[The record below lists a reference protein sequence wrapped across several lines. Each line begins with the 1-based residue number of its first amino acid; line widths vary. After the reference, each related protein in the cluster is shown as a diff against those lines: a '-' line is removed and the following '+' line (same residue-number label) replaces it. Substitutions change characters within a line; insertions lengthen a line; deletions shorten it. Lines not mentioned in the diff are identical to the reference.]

1 MTGIILGAV
10 VAAVLIWAIWAYN
23 RFILLRNRVRE
34 AWSGID
40 VQLKRRYD
48 LVPKLAQSVRGY
60 SDYEQNV
67 LKEVTE
73 LRAGKADQA
82 STRERAADESRLTG
96 QIRNMILLAENYPE
110 LKASQVY
117 LDLQKGLVEV
127 EDNIQYARRY
137 FNGSVRDWNNYVES
151 FPSMIIARMLG
162 YQTKDYFE
170 IELATEREAPKVSL

>member
-60 SDYEQNV
+60 SEYEQDV

-73 LRAGKADQA
+73 LRSGKADQA

-151 FPSMIIARMLG
+151 FPSMLIARMLG
-162 YQTKDYFE
+162 YRTKDYFE